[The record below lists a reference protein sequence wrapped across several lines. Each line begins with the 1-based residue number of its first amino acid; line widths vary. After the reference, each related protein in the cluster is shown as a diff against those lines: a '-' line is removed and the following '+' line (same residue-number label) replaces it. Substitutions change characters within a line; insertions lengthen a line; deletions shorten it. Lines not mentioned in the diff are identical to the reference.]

1 METALENNPKF
12 IYKDGKA
19 VEVIIDIETYTKF
32 LNLVEKKEKKRKQ
45 TFITM
50 NGATIVRNGSPKTGK
65 DIAKFAGI
73 WKDKKDISDSLEYAI
88 KLRKKAHTRNHIQE
102 ALKNLNR

>member
-1 METALENNPKF
+1 METTLVNNPKF
-12 IYKDGKA
+12 IYKEGKP

-32 LNLVEKKEKKRKQ
+32 LNLFEKKDKKRKQ
-45 TFITM
+45 TFIEM
-50 NGATIVRNGSPKTGK
+50 NGATLVRNGSPKTGK

-73 WKDKKDISDSLEYAI
+73 WKDRKDISDSLDYAR